1 MKIVVEAKIVWAR
14 KGKKIARKVRCTT
27 GRRKGR
33 VVSSAGSCSKKV
45 DIKKRLVLRRTKA
58 RMGARIKLKTK
69 RTKKYNP
76 LSRRVTRLNKKRR

>member
-45 DIKKRLVLRRTKA
+45 DIKKRLVLKRTKA
-58 RMGARIKLKTK
+58 RMGARIKIKTK
-69 RTKKYNP
+69 RTKKFNP
-76 LSRRVTRLNKKRR
+76 LSKRVTRLNKKRR